1 MTSEALPRANH
12 VQGYPKSAEL
22 WQIPGTKSLDI
33 DIAPS
38 RLRSRLIFG
47 FELQLMIERLL
58 AAVLVILRSSLL
70 RFFGSAK
77 YSEPSGFIKLAEPG
91 DHSLPRPGRRS
102 IRFDER
108 PVRCALTILILEVL
122 ANKHSRACYRVILG
136 PPERFFSLHRV

>member
-1 MTSEALPRANH
+1 LTSEALPRANH

-58 AAVLVILRSSLL
+58 AVAVLIIL
-70 RFFGSAK
+70 
-77 YSEPSGFIKLAEPG
+77 
-91 DHSLPRPGRRS
+91 PGRQPS
-102 IRFDER
+102 
-108 PVRCALTILILEVL
+108 
-122 ANKHSRACYRVILG
+122 SRDITFQAAARRRMKL
-136 PPERFFSLHRV
+136 RR